1 MLSIEINREFTIFFL
16 CDSLLST
23 RELKIFF
30 ERKRMTKI
38 RILNLIIIVII
49 GIDWTETKASNKQAN
64 KQAHN
69 MRTWLLLYN
78 SVNKTL
84 EAHCLTADYVVHI
97 CTPVLLACLLLLLF
111 KIPEITCCYCHAC

>member
-1 MLSIEINREFTIFFL
+1 
-16 CDSLLST
+16 
-23 RELKIFF
+23 
-30 ERKRMTKI
+30 MTKI

-64 KQAHN
+64 KQAHKL
-69 MRTWLLLYN
+69 RTWSLLYNLEN

-84 EAHCLTADYVVHI
+84 EAHCLIADYVIHI
-97 CTPVLLACLLLLLF
+97 FTPVLLACLLLLLLL